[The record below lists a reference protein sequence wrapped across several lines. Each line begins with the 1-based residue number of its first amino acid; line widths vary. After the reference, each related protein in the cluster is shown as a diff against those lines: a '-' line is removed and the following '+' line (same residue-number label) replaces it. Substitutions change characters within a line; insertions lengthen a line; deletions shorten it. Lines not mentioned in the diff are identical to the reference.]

1 MARHTSRHAARR
13 TWLGGFAVCLIVA
26 FSGYLLVTNV
36 RVNRTAT
43 VTSDTAD
50 LVEQRV
56 EHVDQLQKDITDLS
70 AQINTLKDFANN
82 SGSSEQPSGTSDP
95 KPSDTE
101 DAGSGTILPAVH
113 GPRHHRDPERL
124 PVVGEHGGQLGLGR
138 EHQRLRRASGGCG
151 GCCQRPVGGRR
162 GVDDD
167 HGPARVVQF
176 RSDLPRECASITG
189 QEILA
194 AVHRVGDPHR
204 CHDSGFGRL
213 ERGQVV

>member
-113 GPRHHRDPERL
+113 GPGITVTLNDSRCGRTWWTARARPRTSTITSCIRRMWRL
-124 PVVGEHGGQLGLGR
+124 LSTPCGR
-138 EHQRLRRASGGCG
+138 A
-151 GCCQRPVGGRR
+151 
-162 GVDDD
+162 
-167 HGPARVVQF
+167 ARS
-176 RSDLPRECASITG
+176 R
-189 QEILA
+189 
-194 AVHRVGDPHR
+194 
-204 CHDSGFGRL
+204 
-213 ERGQVV
+213 